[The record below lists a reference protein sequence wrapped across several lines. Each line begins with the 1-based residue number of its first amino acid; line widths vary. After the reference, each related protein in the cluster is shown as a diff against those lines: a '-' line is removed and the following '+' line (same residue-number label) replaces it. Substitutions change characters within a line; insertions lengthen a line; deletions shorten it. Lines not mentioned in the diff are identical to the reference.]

1 VQIKPGPSEG
11 ARLEYCS
18 IPETSACQLGVAMIR
33 LVVTVVLV
41 VATVVA
47 PAWGQIE
54 NENWAQ
60 CLNSDADISIK
71 GCTAI
76 INSRGELPADL
87 VIAFRGRGNAY
98 LSKSQYD
105 RAIEDY
111 SEAIRRKSDDASSL
125 SNRGTAYLSK
135 GDYARAIEDFN
146 QSLRVD
152 PESAGAFYNR
162 GNAYFSKGEYDRAI
176 EDYSKSLQL
185 DPSNAR
191 ALFARGVAKQQMVD
205 LAGAAADKAA
215 ARKIDPDVADK
226 VLKTGKAVAPVAV
239 AVALP
244 QALSESTP
252 PADNADIPADCV
264 VLPGGLLDLS
274 TQTRSTRDAPVTTYV
289 DEPLEQLKKAVPAL
303 RRFKFDAD
311 KSADGSTVAGAA
323 DDVTA
328 SILSQ
333 TGGVVAAMLRV
344 MPNLSAREE
353 VRPVS
358 DPTPDVSDGLPQNG
372 RIALSSGPNSPPS
385 SKDSAASESGKAVFS
400 YRIVVRQDPVFGH
413 VLDEYRTDANSQPI
427 ADSADSSDDPHSV
440 GFGTTWL
447 IFFPGNLNESRFRY
461 LGRQK
466 IGDRETYVL
475 AFAQIPGR
483 TRLRTVVHVHGDHCS
498 TDVQGVAWIDQS
510 TFRIVRMQTDL
521 LSPLS
526 SIQLNQL
533 RSTVNYS
540 EVTIPQHDLSLWLPN
555 NVEIVWRTVNQ
566 AGGERHRYS
575 NYKLF
580 EATSTIF
587 RTDGSPL
594 P

>member
-1 VQIKPGPSEG
+1 
-11 ARLEYCS
+11 
-18 IPETSACQLGVAMIR
+18 MIR
-33 LVVTVVLV
+33 LLVTVVLA

-47 PAWGQIE
+47 PAWGQTE

-60 CLNSDADISIK
+60 CLGSDPDISIK

-87 VIAFRGRGNAY
+87 VIAFKDRGDAHLSRGEF
-98 LSKSQYD
+98 D

-111 SEAIRRKSDDASSL
+111 SEAIRRKSDDASTL

-135 GDYARAIEDFN
+135 GDYDRAIEDFN
-146 QSLRVD
+146 QSLWVN
-152 PESAGAFYNR
+152 PNSAGAFYNR

-176 EDYSKSLQL
+176 EDYSKSLLL

-215 ARKIDPDVADK
+215 ARKIDPNVDDK
-226 VLKTGKAVAPVAV
+226 VLKTGKAAAPVAV
-239 AVALP
+239 AAAPP
-244 QALSESTP
+244 QALSQSTPP
-252 PADNADIPADCV
+252 PADNADMPADCV
-264 VLPGGLLDLS
+264 VLSGGLPDLS
-274 TQTRSTRDAPVTTYV
+274 TQTRSNRDVPVATYV

-303 RRFKFDAD
+303 RGFKFDAG
-311 KSADGSTVAGAA
+311 KNADGSTVAGLA

-353 VRPVS
+353 VRPVF
-358 DPTPDVSDGLPQNG
+358 DPPPDVSDGLPQKS
-372 RIALSSGPNSPPS
+372 RSALYSGPNSPPS
-385 SKDSAASESGKAVFS
+385 SQGSASESGKAVFN

-427 ADSADSSDDPHSV
+427 ADSADSSDNPHSV

-461 LGRQK
+461 LGLQK

-483 TRLRTVVHVHGDHCS
+483 TRLRTVVHAHGDRCS
-498 TDVQGVAWIDQS
+498 TYLQGVAWIDQS
-510 TFRIVRMQTDL
+510 TFRIIRMQTDL
-521 LSPLS
+521 LAPLS
-526 SIQLNQL
+526 GIHLNQL

-540 EVTIPQHDLSLWLPN
+540 EVKILQHDLSLWLPSN
-555 NVEIVWRTVNQ
+555 IEIAWRTANQ
-566 AGGERHRYS
+566 AGGERQRYS
-575 NYKLF
+575 DYKLF

-594 P
+594 Q